1 MAKKIIL
8 AITGASGSL
17 YAVEFLRL
25 MAELEVEV
33 HGVISNAGRQV
44 LEIEL
49 GLSPEQLPPCRWF
62 AIDNFA
68 APMASGSSLY
78 DAMAVLPCTM
88 GTLSAIANG
97 SSINLIHR
105 AADVCLKE
113 RRPLVLSVR
122 ETPFNQ
128 VHIENM
134 LRADRAGA
142 IICPAMPAFYH
153 KPRTIDDLARDY
165 AARVASLLGLQVPAM
180 KHWGGVGAGSL
191 PEDEQC

>member
-1 MAKKIIL
+1 MKDQKKIIL

-44 LEIEL
+44 LQLEL
-49 GLSPEQLPPCRWF
+49 GLTPEQLADCRWF

-78 DAMAVLPCTM
+78 HGMAVLPCTM
-88 GTLSAIANG
+88 GTLAAIANG
-97 SSINLIHR
+97 NSNNLIHR

-113 RRPLVLSVR
+113 RRRLVLAVR
-122 ETPFNQ
+122 ETPFNR

-134 LRADRAGA
+134 LRADQAGA
-142 IICPAMPAFYH
+142 VICPAMPAFYH
-153 KPRTIDDLARDY
+153 QPSTILDLARDY
-165 AARVASLLGLQVPAM
+165 AARVATVLGLEVPDTRR
-180 KHWGGVGAGSL
+180 WQGVDA
-191 PEDEQC
+191 